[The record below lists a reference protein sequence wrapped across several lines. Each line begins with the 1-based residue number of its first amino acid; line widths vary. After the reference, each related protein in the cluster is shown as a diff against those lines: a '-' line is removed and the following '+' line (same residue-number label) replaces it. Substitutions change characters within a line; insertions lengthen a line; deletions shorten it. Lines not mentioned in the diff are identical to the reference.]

1 MKKRNKLQSKK
12 SIVFSTLIVASTGIS
27 AQAYVP
33 YPDMQKNPVYNH
45 TQFKQAV
52 GDIYLRDVPR
62 TYGKPLTVWVDGM
75 STYGHVGP
83 KAYSYSEERKQS
95 IQQILQNI
103 RTIRKEIRTKADN
116 WAQQV
121 SDRGQKYVVDVD
133 SYNTY
138 KEKKAMYAASCL
150 INSIIEKA

>member
-1 MKKRNKLQSKK
+1 MKQRIKLQNKK
-12 SIVFSTLIVASTGIS
+12 TIALSVLVAASTGIAIRES
-27 AQAYVP
+27 YVP
-33 YPDMQKNPVYNH
+33 YPDMQKNPMYNQ

-62 TYGKPLTVWVDGM
+62 TYGRPMTVWIEGM

-103 RTIRKEIRTKADN
+103 RTIRSEIRTKAEVWQKNKDTKITAITP
-116 WAQQV
+116 AQ
-121 SDRGQKYVVDVD
+121 K
-133 SYNTY
+133 TALHA
-138 KEKKAMYAASCL
+138 EKLLTNIANAFNA
-150 INSIIEKA
+150 